1 MRAELT
7 EGQVKALG
15 CLSDPV
21 NYSRAVFE
29 TTATVVLT

>member
-7 EGQVKALG
+7 EGQVKALD
-15 CLSDPV
+15 CLSGPV
-21 NYSRAVFE
+21 NYSRAIFE